1 MEKACHSHALC
12 FYSKKF
18 KEHKK
23 STEHFHFFSVFL
35 YVVRDGR
42 TRKRF
47 KLRENVAEGKWYRKR
62 EKESFNFAIYVFE
75 QCANWFCLLCVVSN
89 NFFNAMLSGKR
100 CCDFNLIGAFVFVR
114 VWEMVLCFVCE
125 PYPFDAALGHFSF
138 GLNKSLFTH
147 THTSVTMHACVYC
160 MCWGVQMP
168 KGDKQSEPMNTKK
181 SHSLILMCLH
191 CPHLPSIDSVLRSSY
206 VLQSIPDQLIHTL
219 HVCAD
224 KVFLDQFYSWTLC
237 TRHLVHALPFA
248 CPAFPFQQQEQN
260 CIC

>member
-1 MEKACHSHALC
+1 MEKVCHSHVLY
-12 FYSKKF
+12 FYGKIF

-23 STEHFHFFSVFL
+23 STEHFHFFSLFFVCSRRWWNSNTFQ
-35 YVVRDGR
+35 
-42 TRKRF
+42 T
-47 KLRENVAEGKWYRKR
+47 KR

-114 VWEMVLCFVCE
+114 VWEMVLCFVWE

-147 THTSVTMHACVYC
+147 THTSVTMHVYC